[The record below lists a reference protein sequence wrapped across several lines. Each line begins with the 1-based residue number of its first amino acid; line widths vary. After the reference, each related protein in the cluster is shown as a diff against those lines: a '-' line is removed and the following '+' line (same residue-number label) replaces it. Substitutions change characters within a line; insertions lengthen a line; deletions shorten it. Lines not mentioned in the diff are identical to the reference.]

1 MRRFMLI
8 GLVTALLLLSIAPL
22 QAQDAAGDPRTL
34 AQNLPAETLAYIG
47 IRTDQAFFE
56 TLNDLITQLATSM
69 GEDVPEGGVLAE
81 IDKQIQTATNGRYN
95 FETGIR
101 SWLGGSVVFA
111 IPPLMQT
118 LEFPNPQLVLAE
130 VTDKAALL
138 EVLGLALEGDTDITV
153 EEGDGFTYYRSSDS
167 FDSSYLVTND
177 VLYVGAAGVIDMV
190 TGEQRGASL
199 AGNAQF
205 VEAYDVLA
213 EDNYALFGYLNGA
226 TVVQALQAYTSTD
239 AANSSIDFEKLEA
252 AINVQS
258 FGGAMLDDR
267 TFALDMALVHG
278 DSTIAQALNLPD
290 LPEFTMAPIDPALA
304 SLAPIDTVVYT
315 AGTNQGSMARDL
327 FAYMEAVAPALAD
340 LIEPMDEKAAF
351 NLRAGLP
358 TIVNV
363 VRGFV
368 TDVFGVPF
376 NDLMLMMDGQ
386 NVTFTRFTGDGQTMD
401 YAQIYQNLRPEY
413 NEALMNGTLDLLTR
427 FEVPFTN
434 EEGRIK
440 LDGAALSRILAAELE
455 NLDDL
460 DEFDDFD
467 DDMLDAMPPLEDYVF
482 ALNNDYVMVGTEE
495 AVNFVFNG
503 NRVARLNSTAAY
515 QHQIQYLLPDATSFS
530 YVAMAPFLAMA
541 SADAGVEM
549 DFEGAQLFESFA
561 WSTGGTADASLL
573 RFTMALLTE

>member
-8 GLVTALLLLSIAPL
+8 GLVAVLLLLSIAPI

-34 AQNLPAETLAYIG
+34 AQNLPADTFAYIG

-56 TLNDLITQLATSM
+56 TLNALITQLATSM

-81 IDKQIQTATNGRYN
+81 IDKQIQDATNGRYN

-101 SWLGGSVVFA
+101 SWLGGSVALV
-111 IPPLMQT
+111 IPPFAQSM
-118 LEFPNPQLVLAE
+118 NASDPQLVLAE
-130 VTDKAALL
+130 VTDRDALL

-167 FDSSYLVTND
+167 FDSSYLVANN
-177 VLYVGAAGVIDMV
+177 VLYVGDSNAIDLV
-190 TGEQRGASL
+190 FGANRTGTL
-199 AGNAQF
+199 AQKAQF

-213 EDNYALFGYLNGA
+213 QDNYAVFGYLNSADLVRTLSGFA
-226 TVVQALQAYTSTD
+226 SPEDRPVA
-239 AANSSIDFEKLEA
+239 IDFAKLEA
-252 AINVQS
+252 AVNVQS
-258 FGGAMLDDR
+258 FGGAMLDER
-267 TFALDMALVHG
+267 TFALDFALVHG
-278 DSTIAQALNLPD
+278 DSTIAQAFNLPD
-290 LPEFTMAPIDPALA
+290 LPELTMAPIDPALA
-304 SLAPIDTVVYT
+304 SLAPVDTVVYT
-315 AGTNQGSMARDL
+315 AGSSQGSMARDL
-327 FAYMEAVAPALAD
+327 FTYMEAVAPALAD
-340 LIEPMDEKAAF
+340 LIEPADERAAL

-376 NDLMLMMDGQ
+376 NDLMLMLDGQ
-386 NVTFTRFTGDGQTMD
+386 NVTFMRLTEDGQSMD
-401 YAQIYQNLRPEY
+401 YVQIYENLRPEY

-440 LDGAALSRILAAELE
+440 LDGAAISRILAAELD
-455 NLDDL
+455 NL

-467 DDMLDAMPPLEDYVF
+467 DLDMFDAMPFEDYVF
-482 ALNNDYVMVGTEE
+482 ALNDDYVMVGTEE
-495 AVNFVFNG
+495 GVNFVFNG
-503 NRVARLNSTAAY
+503 NRMARLNSTAAY

-541 SADAGVEM
+541 SADADMDM
-549 DFEGAQLFESFA
+549 DFDGAELFESFA
-561 WSTGGTADASLL
+561 WSTGGTEDASLL